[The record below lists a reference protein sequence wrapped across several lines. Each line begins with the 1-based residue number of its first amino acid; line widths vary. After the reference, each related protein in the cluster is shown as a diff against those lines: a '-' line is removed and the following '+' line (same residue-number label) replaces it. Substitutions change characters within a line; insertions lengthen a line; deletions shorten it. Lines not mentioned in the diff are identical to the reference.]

1 MLHINDVGDIDHSAK
16 LVEINTIAVSGF
28 GYSQEIALIHK
39 YVCNTCISSYVLQ

>member
-1 MLHINDVGDIDHSAK
+1 MLDINDAGEIEPSAK

-39 YVCNTCISSYVLQ
+39 YVANS